1 MDYLTFLQSKEFRA
15 ADAGFEAKNLNPHL
29 FEYERDVTLWALRKG
44 KAALFED
51 CGLGKTIQQLA
62 WAEKVAEHTGKSVLI
77 VAPLS
82 VAHQTVKE
90 AEKFGIRAA
99 YATDGYDCSTV
110 GIYTTNY
117 ERIEKF
123 DAGEFAGVVLDESSI
138 LKDYTSSTKQ
148 MLVEKFR
155 ETPYKLCCTATPS
168 PNDWMELGNHA
179 EFLGVMTRTEML
191 ATYFVHDGGDTSKW
205 RLKGHAQEAF
215 FRWVASWACCMTKPS
230 DLGYEMLGFDLP
242 ELRIHEI
249 ICKSR
254 EIEDEDGQ
262 VRMLPQTAMSLNE
275 RRKARRDSLNDR
287 VMAAAEIA
295 NREESQCLIWC
306 DLNAESGMLA
316 ASIRGAKE
324 VKGADSTDYKVDTMN
339 DFTAGALKCLVSKPS
354 IAGWGMNWQQCNRM
368 IFVGLSDS
376 FEAYYQAVRR
386 CWRYG
391 QKQPVDVYIIIS
403 DTEGAVKAN
412 IERKQADAIRLTGEL
427 VKYTRDIL
435 QTDIRR
441 TIRITESYI
450 TGKRMEMQRMQGPVY
465 VRFMLG

>member
-1 MDYLTFLQSKEFRA
+1 MNYYEFLKSKEERA
-15 ADAGFEAKNLNPHL
+15 ADAGFEAEKLNPHL
-29 FEYERDVTLWALRKG
+29 FDYERDVVLWALRKG

-82 VAHQTVKE
+82 VAHQSIRE

-99 YATDGYDCSTV
+99 YAADGSQCAAP

-123 DAGEFAGVVLDESSI
+123 EAGDFAGVVLDESSI

-148 MLVEKFR
+148 MLVEKFQK
-155 ETPYKLCCTATPS
+155 TPFRLCCTATPS

-179 EFLGVMTRTEML
+179 EFLGIMSRAEML

-215 FRWVASWACCMTKPS
+215 FRWVASWACCMSKPA
-230 DLGYEMLGFDLP
+230 DLGYEMPGFDLP

-249 ICKSR
+249 ICKSP

-262 VRMLPQTAMSLNE
+262 TRLLPQTAMSLNE
-275 RRKARRDSLNDR
+275 RRKARRDSLNER
-287 VMAAAEIA
+287 VTAAAKIA
-295 NREESQCLIWC
+295 NEAESQCLIWC

-316 ASIRGAKE
+316 AAIRGAKE
-324 VKGADSTDYKVDTMN
+324 VKGADNPDYKMDTMN
-339 DFTAGALKCLVSKPS
+339 AFTAGTLKCLVSKPS
-354 IAGWGMNWQQCNRM
+354 IAGWGMNWQQCSRM

-391 QKQPVDVYIIIS
+391 QKKPVDVYIIIS
-403 DTEGAVKAN
+403 DAEGAVKAN

-427 VKYTRDIL
+427 VKYTRDVL
-435 QTDIRR
+435 ESDVRR

-450 TGKRMEMQRMQGPVY
+450 TEKRMEMASWMK
-465 VRFMLG
+465 LA